1 MPPQKRISY
10 EASPGELYRGIST
23 NSEDFEGDTKIGVEK
38 EHDFVIFCKKFAR
51 QYPGLG
57 RGAVY
62 SEQHKEAVLFLGWR
76 LTAEEFMSAVKG
88 IFVTGIIPSILILVM
103 MYFAGFYIPIG
114 DGIGMGILEEAF
126 GETAFMLFIGLALA
140 LFGGI
145 GFFAY
150 IIYSYPISAAEDEK
164 NKALS
169 YVPEMVGYLIMS
181 MKLVPNLEKSIE
193 FSAKHGKGKVADEFK
208 RLIWDFQI
216 GVYSSISEGLDLMAL
231 RWGKYSSELK
241 ESLMK
246 IRASVMEPS
255 ESKRYQLLDKTMS
268 EVLESVKEKMGDY
281 ARSLNQ
287 PSVMLFYIGV
297 LLPLLLV
304 IILPIGSAFS
314 AMPFATTP
322 ILVFIYCFLIPMFAF
337 NFAKSVIKKRPAT
350 YEPPIISD
358 NFAGLPP
365 KWGARINNSVI
376 DVRLICIG
384 ILLFGF
390 VASFFLSIEG
400 LPPKSLFLK
409 DERGIAMVP
418 FQIIPAD
425 KQLDEVYADKGI
437 NGERGVDYYEKVGLD
452 LYAIQIN
459 DELFGGGIKE
469 GSYYK
474 LLINQGVA
482 PTVAE
487 QRVFKEKLEF
497 TSSAQNDTTKYMFW
511 SGAIFS
517 IVLAFCVGLYYKNI
531 YKRKAQEQIIQM
543 EDEFKE
549 SMYMIASRMG
559 ENKPVENALKQ
570 ARDFLPNLLVSKRI
584 FAKTVE
590 NIELMGLPLENAV
603 FDPVYGAMK
612 GIPSKLL
619 KTSMRLLVDSV
630 DLGVEVASRTLM
642 SLSLQMENMDKVNKS
657 LQEMVSDVTTT
668 MSTMALFIAP
678 MVLGITTALQKVVI
692 MTLASVVTSPEADIE
707 SIGSSAS
714 SLGGGSFSMQS
725 LFKVN
730 FETFRSFATPLEYMI
745 IVGIYVALIVVILTY
760 FTSKIKEDNDLV
772 YKLNLAKGLPVAI
785 AVYLITTIGA
795 NLAISTIM
803 FGGV

>member
-1 MPPQKRISY
+1 MSY
-10 EASPGELYRGIST
+10 ESSPGELYRGIT
-23 NSEDFEGDTKIGVEK
+23 AVSENFEGDTKIGVEK
-38 EHDFVIFCKKFAR
+38 EPDYVIFCKKFAK
-51 QYPGLG
+51 QFPGLG
-57 RGAVY
+57 KGAIY
-62 SEQHKEAVLFLGWR
+62 SEQHNEAIQFLGWR
-76 LTAEEFMSAVKG
+76 LSAEEFMSAVKG
-88 IFVTGIIPSILILVM
+88 VFVVGIIPAIIILVLT
-103 MYFAGFYIPIG
+103 YFVGFQLPIG
-114 DGIGMGILEEAF
+114 DGIGLGLLVENFEDSAILV
-126 GETAFMLFIGLALA
+126 LLGLAVGMFA
-140 LFGGI
+140 VI
-145 GFFAY
+145 GFVAY
-150 IIYSYPISAAEDEK
+150 MIYSYPISSADDEK
-164 NKALS
+164 NKALT

-193 FSAKHGKGKVADEFK
+193 FSAKHGKGKVADDFK
-208 RLIWDFQI
+208 KLIWDFQI
-216 GVYSSISEGLDLMAL
+216 GVYSSISEGLDMMAM
-231 RWGKYSSELK
+231 RWGKYSTELK

-255 ESKRYQLLDKTMS
+255 ESKRYQLLDKTMT

-322 ILVFIYCFLIPMFAF
+322 VLVFIYCLMIPMFAY
-337 NFAKSVIKKRPAT
+337 NFAKGVIKKRPTT
-350 YEPPIISD
+350 YEPPIIDD

-365 KWGARINNSVI
+365 KWGMRMNNGIVDI
-376 DVRLICIG
+376 RMVCIG
-384 ILLFGF
+384 ILIFGL

-400 LPPKSLFLK
+400 LPPKSLFPK
-409 DERGIAMVP
+409 DELGISMVP
-418 FQIIPAD
+418 FQLVPAD
-425 KQLDEVYADKGI
+425 KQIDEVYKEKGK
-437 NGERGVDYYEKVGLD
+437 NYFEKVGLD
-452 LYAIQIN
+452 LYALQLNN
-459 DELFGGGIKE
+459 DFFDGGILK
-469 GSYYK
+469 GDYYK
-474 LLINQGVA
+474 LLIAQGVSPVA
-482 PTVAE
+482 AE
-487 QRVFKEKLEF
+487 QRVFKEQLEF
-497 TSSAQNDTTKYMFW
+497 TSSAANDTTKYIFW

-517 IVLAFCVGLYYKNI
+517 LVLAFCVGLYFTSI
-531 YKRKAQEQIIQM
+531 YKRKAQQQIIQM

-559 ENKPVENALKQ
+559 ENKPVESALKQ

-584 FAKTVE
+584 FGKTIE

-619 KTSMRLLVDSV
+619 STAMRLLVDSV
-630 DLGVEVASRTLM
+630 SLGVEVASRTLM

-668 MSTMALFIAP
+668 MQTMALFIAP

-707 SIGSSAS
+707 TIGNSAQNM
-714 SLGGGSFSMQS
+714 GGGAFNMQS

-730 FETFRSFATPLEYMI
+730 FETFRSFATPLEYML
-745 IVGIYVALIVVILTY
+745 IVGIYVALIVIILTY
-760 FTSKIKEDNDLV
+760 FTSKIKEDNELV
-772 YKLNLAKGLPVAI
+772 FRLNLAKSLPVAM
-785 AVYLITTIGA
+785 AVYLITTIAA

-803 FGGV
+803 FGGA

>member
-1 MPPQKRISY
+1 MAQQKRMSY
-10 EASPGELYRGIST
+10 ESSPGELYRGIT
-23 NSEDFEGDTKIGVEK
+23 AVSENFEGETKIGVEK

-57 RGAVY
+57 KGAVY
-62 SEQHKEAVLFLGWR
+62 SEQYNEAIQFLGWR
-76 LTAEEFMSAVKG
+76 LTAEEFMCAVKG
-88 IFVTGIIPSILILVM
+88 TFVSGLFPALIILALT
-103 MYFAGFYIPIG
+103 YFVGFRLPIG
-114 DGIGMGILEEAF
+114 EGIGLGMLEDNLYDSALIVF
-126 GETAFMLFIGLALA
+126 LGLAVG
-140 LFGGI
+140 LFGLI
-145 GFFAY
+145 GFFCY
-150 IIYSYPISAAEDEK
+150 MVYTYPIGAADDEK
-164 NKALS
+164 NRALS

-193 FSAKHGKGKVADEFK
+193 FSAKHGKGKVADDFK
-208 RLIWDFQI
+208 KLIWDFQI
-216 GVYSSISEGLDLMAL
+216 GVYSSISEGLDVMAF
-231 RWGKYSSELK
+231 RWGKYSTELK
-241 ESLMK
+241 EALMK

-322 ILVFIYCFLIPMFAF
+322 VLVFIYCLMIPLLAY
-337 NFAKSVIKKRPAT
+337 NFAKGVIKKRPAT
-350 YEPPIISD
+350 YEPPFIDD

-365 KWGARINNSVI
+365 KFGMRMNNGVV
-376 DVRLICIG
+376 DVRLVCIG
-384 ILLFGF
+384 ILLFGL

-400 LPPKSLFLK
+400 LPPKSLFPK
-409 DERGIAMVP
+409 DEQGISMVP
-418 FQIIPAD
+418 FQLVPAD
-425 KQLDEVYADKGI
+425 KQLSEVYFEKGI
-437 NGERGVDYYEKVGLD
+437 NYFEKVGLD
-452 LYAIQIN
+452 LYALQLN
-459 DELFGGGIKE
+459 YDFFGGGIEE
-469 GSYYK
+469 GDYYK
-474 LLINQGVA
+474 LLINQGVSQES
-482 PTVAE
+482 AE

-497 TSSAQNDTTKYMFW
+497 TASANNDTTKYIFW

-517 IVLAFCVGLYYKNI
+517 LVFAFSIGLYYTSI
-531 YKRKAQEQIIQM
+531 YKRKAQMQIIQM

-584 FAKTVE
+584 FGKTIE

-619 KTSMRLLVDSV
+619 GTAMRLLVDSV
-630 DLGVEVASRTLM
+630 NLGVEVASRTLM

-668 MSTMALFIAP
+668 MQTMALFIAP
-678 MVLGITTALQKVVI
+678 MVLGITTALQKVVL

-707 SIGSSAS
+707 SIGDSAQ
-714 SLGGGSFSMQS
+714 SLGGGSFNMQS

-745 IVGIYVALIVVILTY
+745 IVGIYVALIVIILTY
-760 FTSKIKEDNDLV
+760 FTSKIKENNDLV
-772 YKLNLAKGLPVAI
+772 FRLNLAKGLPIAI
-785 AVYLITTIGA
+785 AVYLITTIVA

>member
-1 MPPQKRISY
+1 MPPKKRMSY

-23 NSEDFEGDTKIGVEK
+23 SLEEFEGEKKIGVEK
-38 EHDFVIFCKKFAR
+38 EHDFVIFCKKLAR

-57 RGAVY
+57 KGAVY
-62 SEQHKEAVLFLGWR
+62 SEQHKEAVQFLGWR

-88 IFVTGIIPSILILVM
+88 IFVSGLIPAILILVLT
-103 MYFAGFYIPIG
+103 YFAGFYIPIG
-114 DGIGMGILEEAF
+114 DGIGMGMLVDAF
-126 GETAFMLFIGLALA
+126 DDTAYMLFFGLALA

-145 GFFAY
+145 SFFAY
-150 IIYSYPISAAEDEK
+150 IIYSYPINAAEDEK
-164 NKALS
+164 NRALS

-181 MKLVPNLEKSIE
+181 MKLVPNLEKAIE
-193 FSAKHGKGKVADEFK
+193 FSAKHGKGKVADEFN

-216 GVYSSISEGLDLMAL
+216 GIYSSISEGLDLMAL
-231 RWGKYSSELK
+231 RWSKYSSELK

-255 ESKRYQLLDKTMS
+255 EAKRYQLLDKTMS
-268 EVLESVKEKMGDY
+268 EVLESVKDKMGDY

-314 AMPFATTP
+314 STPFATTP
-322 ILVFIYCFLIPMFAF
+322 VLVMIYCVLIPMFAF
-337 NFAKSVIKKRPAT
+337 NFAKGVIKKRPAT
-350 YEPPIISD
+350 YEPPFISD

-365 KWGARINNSVI
+365 KWGARINNSVV

-384 ILLFGF
+384 ILVVGF
-390 VASFFLSIEG
+390 VLSFFLSVEG
-400 LPPKSLFLK
+400 LPPKSLFLNS
-409 DERGIAMVP
+409 EVP

-425 KQLDEVYADKGI
+425 KQLDEVYAEKVI
-437 NGERGVDYYEKVGLD
+437 RGVSSGKNYYEKVGLD

-459 DELFGGGIKE
+459 HEFFGGGIKE
-469 GSYYK
+469 GDYYN
-474 LLINQGVA
+474 LLVNQGVD
-482 PTVAE
+482 PKIAE

-497 TSSAQNDTTKYMFW
+497 TSSAQNDTTKYIFW
-511 SGAIFS
+511 SGVIFT
-517 IVLAFCVGLYYKNI
+517 IVLAFSVGLYYRNI

-570 ARDFLPNLLVSKRI
+570 ARDFLPNLLVSRRI

-619 KTSMRLLVDSV
+619 STSMRLLVDSV

-692 MTLASVVTSPEADIE
+692 MTLASVVTSPEVDMDT
-707 SIGSSAS
+707 IGSTAS
-714 SLGGGSFSMQS
+714 NLGGGSFNMQS

-772 YKLNLAKGLPVAI
+772 YKLNLAKGLPIAI
-785 AVYLITTIGA
+785 AVYLITTIAA

-803 FGGV
+803 FGGA